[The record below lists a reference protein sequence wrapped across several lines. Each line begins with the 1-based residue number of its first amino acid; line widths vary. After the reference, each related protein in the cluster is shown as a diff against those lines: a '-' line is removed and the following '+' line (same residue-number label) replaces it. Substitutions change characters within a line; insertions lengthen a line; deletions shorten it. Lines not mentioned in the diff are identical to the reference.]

1 MDRTGGESGLQRS
14 TLTAGLTMSVLSKH
28 IRWFGLV
35 LALGW
40 LGMVSE
46 VRAHPIP
53 FSYLDLHIADDGID
67 ASLVAHMIDLAHELG
82 IDAPERLLNR
92 TVARDHAEEMNEI
105 LGPRLSLM
113 VGGRTLTARWTDVEV
128 LRDRQ
133 SLRLSF
139 EYDLEEMPGQVGISA
154 NLFPYDPKHQ
164 TFVNVYEDESLRTQA
179 ILDVNRQSTDYFTG
193 TWQGTGAVI
202 GKFVPQGVHHILIG
216 PDHILFLVGL
226 LLLGGSFR
234 QLLIVVTAFT
244 IAHSVTLSMAVLN
257 VFNPPAHLVEPA
269 IALSIVCVG
278 ADNLLVGEGR
288 DMRPWIAMGFG
299 LIHGFGFASVLR
311 AMELPTRDVAWSLL
325 SFNVGVELGQIA
337 IVVVAAWLL
346 SALRGWS
353 EVAGKRLAIAGSIVV
368 ILAGTFWFVERV
380 FFPGGIL

>member
-1 MDRTGGESGLQRS
+1 MG
-14 TLTAGLTMSVLSKH
+14 
-28 IRWFGLV
+28 
-35 LALGW
+35 LALGC
-40 LGMVSE
+40 LTPVPAI
-46 VRAHPIP
+46 AHPIP
-53 FSYLDLHIADDGID
+53 FSYLDLQISGGTIE
-67 ASLVAHMIDLAHELG
+67 ASLVAHTIDLAHELD
-82 IDAPERLLNR
+82 IDPPDRLLSP
-92 TVARDHAEEMNEI
+92 AEADRQAEAIREI
-105 LGPRLSLM
+105 LEPRLTLT
-113 VGGRTLTARWTDVEV
+113 VGGRDLSPRWLDIEV

-133 SLRLSF
+133 SLRLFF
-139 EYDLEEMPGQVGISA
+139 EYDLEEMPGQVGIAA

-164 TFVNVYEDESLRTQA
+164 TFVNVYEDGSLRTQA
-179 ILDVNRQSTDYFTG
+179 ILDVNRQTTDYFTG

-202 GKFVPQGVHHILIG
+202 RKFVPQGIHHILIG

-226 LLLGGSFR
+226 LLLGGTFR
-234 QLLIVVTAFT
+234 QLLVVVTAFT
-244 IAHSVTLSMAVLN
+244 IAHSVTLSLAVLN

-278 ADNLLVGEGR
+278 ADNLLVGDGR

-325 SFNVGVELGQIA
+325 SFNVGVELGQLA

-346 SALRGWS
+346 AALRGWS
-353 EVAGKRLAIAGSIVV
+353 ETAGRRLAVAGSIVV

-380 FFPGGIL
+380 FFPGGML

>member
-1 MDRTGGESGLQRS
+1 MRMLSVASRWGVVALWVVGLAPTPPAS
-14 TLTAGLTMSVLSKH
+14 
-28 IRWFGLV
+28 
-35 LALGW
+35 
-40 LGMVSE
+40 
-46 VRAHPIP
+46 AHPIP
-53 FSYLDLHIADDGID
+53 FSYLDLHVADDGIE

-82 IDAPERLLNR
+82 IDSPERLLSP
-92 TVARDHAEEMNEI
+92 TVAREHAEEIGEI
-105 LGPRLSLM
+105 LGSRLSLM
-113 VGGRTLTARWTDVEV
+113 VGARALSARWADVEV

-133 SLRLSF
+133 SLRMFFS
-139 EYDLEEMPGQVGISA
+139 YDLEEMPGQVGISA

-164 TFVNVYEDESLRTQA
+164 TFVNVYEDGSLRTQA

-202 GKFVPQGVHHILIG
+202 QKFVPQGVHHILIG

-234 QLLIVVTAFT
+234 QLVVVVTAFT

-257 VFNPPAHLVEPA
+257 IFNPPAHLVEPA

-278 ADNLLVGEGR
+278 ADNLLVGDGR
-288 DMRPWIAMGFG
+288 DMRGWIAMGFG

-325 SFNVGVELGQIA
+325 SFNVGVELGQLA

-346 SALRGWS
+346 SALREWS
-353 EVAGKRLAIAGSIVV
+353 EVAGHRLAIAGSIVV

-380 FFPGGIL
+380 FFPGGML